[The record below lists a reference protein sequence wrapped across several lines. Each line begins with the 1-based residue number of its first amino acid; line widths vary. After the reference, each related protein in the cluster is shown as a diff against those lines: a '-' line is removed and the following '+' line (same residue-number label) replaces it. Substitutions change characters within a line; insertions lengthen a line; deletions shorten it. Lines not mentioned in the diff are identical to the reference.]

1 MKLEEIEW
9 IKVEMQDGN
18 SRWIDSSRI
27 VMVGYN
33 NKNKNLQLYLSNGE
47 YLDIKYDDKLYKLV
61 NR

>member
-27 VMVGYN
+27 VMIGYN
-33 NKNKNLQLYLSNGE
+33 NKSKNLQLYLSNGE

-61 NR
+61 SR